1 MGYGW
6 TMTRADLHRLV
17 DELPEASLEPAAV
30 LLERAKDPV
39 EARLEAAPWDDEP
52 FTDEERRA
60 VDEALADPRP
70 ASPGKRPG
78 GSCSLTEPS
87 YRLELRPEAQKSLR
101 RLGRGDRERLARAI
115 DGLPG

>member
-39 EARLEAAPWDDEP
+39 EARLEAAPRDDEP

-70 ASPGKRPG
+70 SIPWEEAR
-78 GSCSLTEPS
+78 
-87 YRLELRPEAQKSLR
+87 REL
-101 RLGRGDRERLARAI
+101 LA
-115 DGLPG
+115 D